1 MSKLV
6 PPHGGKGLV
15 ICKLEGAELEA
26 EQKKAEGLKKIE
38 ISDRVKGDTIMMGI
52 GGFSPLSGFMTK
64 ADWESVCEKML
75 LSDGTFWPVPVVCDT
90 NDEDVK
96 AGEEVA
102 LVGKDGVIYATM
114 KVEEKYELTDE
125 RKKWECEKVFKG
137 NGEDSEKFWDVA
149 LEDHPGVQMVMKQGK
164 YNLAGPV
171 KVLSEGDYAERF
183 PGVYMTPAQIRA
195 EMDKRNWGKV
205 AALQLRNPM
214 HRSHEYLA
222 KLGVETCDGVVI
234 HSLIGNL
241 KPGDIPADV
250 RIKCIQTLIDGY
262 FVKDFVINAG
272 YPLDMRYAGPR
283 EALLHATFRQN
294 YGVSEMLIGRDHAG
308 VGDFYTL
315 FEAQEIFDKIPYA
328 NPEEACKVPGKAL
341 ETRPMKIDWTFYC
354 FKCDGMASMKTCP
367 HTKEDRVILS
377 GTKLR
382 KALSEGAEVPD
393 HFGREEVLTILR
405 EYYEGLTEKVEIK
418 MQSAASGENM
428 K

>member
-52 GGFSPLSGFMTK
+52 GGFSPLSGFMKK

-96 AGEEVA
+96 EGDEVA

-114 KVEEKYELTDE
+114 KVEEKYELTED
-125 RKKWECEKVFKG
+125 RKKWECEMVFKG

-149 LEDHPGVQMVMKQGK
+149 LEDHPGVQMVMAQGK

-183 PGVYMTPAQIRA
+183 PGVYMTPAQIRE

-250 RIKCIQTLIDGY
+250 RIKCIQTLIDNY

-328 NPEEACKVPGKAL
+328 APEEACKVPGKAL

-393 HFGREEVLTILR
+393 HFGRDEVLAILR
-405 EYYEGLTEKVEIK
+405 DYYEGLTEKVEIK
-418 MQSAASGENM
+418 MQGAASGDAM

>member
-15 ICKLEGAELEA
+15 CCLLEGAELES
-26 EQKKAEGLKKIE
+26 EKKKAAGLKQIA
-38 ISDRVKGDTIMMGI
+38 ISDRVKGDCIMLGI
-52 GGFSPLSGFMTK
+52 GGFSPLNGFMNK
-64 ADWESVCEKML
+64 ADWKSVCEKMML
-75 LSDGTFWPVPVVCDT
+75 ADGTFWPVPVVCDT
-90 NDEDVK
+90 NDEDCKV
-96 AGEEVA
+96 GDEVA
-102 LVGKDGVIYATM
+102 LVGQDGVVYATM
-114 KVEEKYELTDE
+114 KIEEKYALTEDE
-125 RKKWECEKVFKG
+125 KKWECESVFKG
-137 NGEDSEKFWDVA
+137 NGADSQKFWDVA

-164 YNLAGPV
+164 YNLAGAV
-171 KVLSEGDYAERF
+171 KVLSEGDYREKF
-183 PGVYMTPAQIRA
+183 PGVYMTPAEIRA
-195 EMDKRNWGKV
+195 QMEARGWSKV

-222 KLGVETCDGVVI
+222 KIAAEVCDGVVI

-250 RIKCIQTLIDGY
+250 RIKCIQALIDGY

-294 YGVSEMLIGRDHAG
+294 YGISFMLIGRDHAG

-328 NPEEACKVPGKAL
+328 NEACPTPGLAL
-341 ETRPMKIDWTFYC
+341 ITQPMKIDWTFYC
-354 FKCDGMASMKTCP
+354 FKCDGMASMRTCP

-393 HFGREEVLTILR
+393 HFGRNEVLDILR
-405 EYYEGLTEKVEIK
+405 TYYEGLTEKVEVK
-418 MQSAASGENM
+418 MQKAASGQEM

>member
-15 ICKLEGAELEA
+15 ECLLKGSELEA
-26 EQKKAEGLKKIE
+26 EKKKAEGLKKVV
-38 ISDRVKGDTIMMGI
+38 ISDRVKGDCIMLGI
-52 GGFSPLSGFMTK
+52 GGFSPLNGFMGK
-64 ADWESVCEKML
+64 ADWKSVCDKML

-90 NDEDVK
+90 DNEDVK
-96 AGEEVA
+96 VGDEVA
-102 LVGKDGVIYATM
+102 LVGQKGTVYATM
-114 KVEEKYELTDE
+114 KVSEKYALTEDE
-125 RKKWECEKVFKG
+125 KKWECEKVFKG
-137 NGEDSEKFWDVA
+137 NGEDSKKFWDVA
-149 LEDHPGVQMVMKQGK
+149 LADHPGVQMVMKQGK
-164 YNLAGPV
+164 YNIAGPV
-171 KVLSEGDYAERF
+171 KVLSEGDYRQTF
-183 PGVYMTPAQIRA
+183 PGVYMTPAEIRA
-195 EMDKRNWGKV
+195 EMDKRGWANV

-222 KLGVETCDGVVI
+222 KIAAEVCDGVVI

-262 FVKDFVINAG
+262 FVPANVINSG

-294 YGVSEMLIGRDHAG
+294 YGINYLLVGRDHAG

-315 FEAQEIFDKIPYA
+315 FEAQEIFDTIPYA
-328 NPEEACKVPGKAL
+328 KEACPKPGQAL
-341 ETRPMKIDWTFYC
+341 LTKPMKIDWTFYC
-354 FKCDGMASMKTCP
+354 FKCDGMASMRTCP

-382 KALSEGAEVPD
+382 KALSDGAAVPD
-393 HFGREEVLTILR
+393 HFGRDEVLAILR
-405 EYYEGLTEKVEIK
+405 QYYEGLTEKVEIK
-418 MQSAASGENM
+418 MQKAASGQDM